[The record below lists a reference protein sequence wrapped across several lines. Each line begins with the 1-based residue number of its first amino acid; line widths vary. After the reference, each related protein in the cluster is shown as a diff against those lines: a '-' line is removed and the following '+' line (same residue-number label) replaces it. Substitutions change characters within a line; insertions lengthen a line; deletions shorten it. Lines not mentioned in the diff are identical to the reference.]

1 MAITDAEIPEILDF
15 GEVFDHKE
23 VVLIG
28 LGDTIGCLTR
38 TCQICKLSNLIFDFT
53 MSLLRRRGLLWNLR
67 FVRRVGNVSH
77 GCAALLP
84 LLLIVWCRTVRVG
97 AILIAN
103 WLVDL
108 LISIRSLTYAVMQ
121 LIFRRVETHR
131 LDLFNF
137 GVLIGNSSVFL
148 VEIVKILVVIICGSR
163 FVGPLCRIMVAG
175 LLLLHGLQ

>member
-1 MAITDAEIPEILDF
+1 M
-15 GEVFDHKE
+15 
-23 VVLIG
+23 
-28 LGDTIGCLTR
+28 
-38 TCQICKLSNLIFDFT
+38 
-53 MSLLRRRGLLWNLR
+53 
-67 FVRRVGNVSH
+67 
-77 GCAALLP
+77 
-84 LLLIVWCRTVRVG
+84 RVG